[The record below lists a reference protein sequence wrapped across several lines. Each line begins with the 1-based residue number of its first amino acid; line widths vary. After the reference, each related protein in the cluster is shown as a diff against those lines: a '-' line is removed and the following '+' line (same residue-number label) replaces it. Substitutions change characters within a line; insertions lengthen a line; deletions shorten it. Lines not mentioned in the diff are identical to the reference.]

1 MLPLKRTDRGNN
13 ELAVLEKKNPPPPYH
28 AKVRKKKR
36 AILIISNSKH
46 RGPKRRLERVNLV
59 NAAP

>member
-1 MLPLKRTDRGNN
+1 MLPLKRIDRGNN
-13 ELAVLEKKNPPPPYH
+13 ELAVLEKKNPPPYH